1 MAVFGTLLV
10 AMVTPFNKD
19 MSVDIAGARELSRH
33 LVDNGCDGLVLA
45 GSTGESPTLTAAEKI
60 SLFEAVVEEVG
71 GRAAVIA
78 GTGGYSTA
86 QSIEL
91 TRDAERVG
99 VDGIMLVTPYYNKP
113 PQRALVEHFSAI
125 AAATALP
132 IMLYNIPSRSAR
144 NIEPDTV
151 AALSRV
157 KNIVAIKEASG
168 DMVQVSRIRAMTTSD
183 FAIYSG
189 NDSDTLPI
197 LAIGGIGVISVAGHL
212 VPGMIRE
219 MIEAYESGHS
229 TRAKDLHIRLM
240 PLFDALFVDTNP
252 IPVKYAAGLMGLPSG
267 PLRLPLVQIEDEAA
281 RRVRE
286 AMNDLG
292 LI

>member
-19 MSVDIAGARELSRH
+19 MSLDIAGARELARH

-45 GSTGESPTLTAAEKI
+45 GSTGESPTLTSAEKI

-71 GRAAVIA
+71 GKAAVIA

-132 IMLYNIPSRSAR
+132 VILYNIPSRSAR

-168 DMVQVSRIRAMTTSD
+168 DMVQVSRIRALAASN

-189 NDSDTLPI
+189 NDTDTLPI
-197 LAIGGIGVISVAGHL
+197 LSIGGIGVISVAGHL
-212 VPGMIRE
+212 IPGMIKD
-219 MIEAYESGHS
+219 MIEAYKSGHN
-229 TRAKDLHIRLM
+229 TRAKDLHIRMM
-240 PLFDALFVDTNP
+240 PLFDALFADTNP
-252 IPVKYAAGLMGLPSG
+252 IPVKYAVSLMGLPAG
-267 PLRLPLVQIEDEAA
+267 PLRLPLVQVQDETA

-286 AMNDLG
+286 AMSGLG

>member
-10 AMVTPFNKD
+10 AMITPFNKD
-19 MSVDIAGARELSRH
+19 MSVDIVGARELARH
-33 LVDNGCDGLVLA
+33 LVDNGCDGLVVS
-45 GSTGESPTLTAAEKI
+45 GSTGESPTLTAQEKM

-71 GRAAVIA
+71 GRAAVVA
-78 GTGGYSTA
+78 GTGGYNTA

-113 PQRALVEHFSAI
+113 PQRALVEHFTAI

-132 IMLYNIPSRSAR
+132 IVLYNIPSRSAR

-168 DMVQVSRIRAMTTSD
+168 DTVQVSRIRAVTTSD

-189 NDSDTLPI
+189 NDTDTLPI
-197 LAIGGIGVISVAGHL
+197 LAIGGVGVISVAGHL
-212 VPGMIRE
+212 VAGMIKD
-219 MIEAYESGHS
+219 MIEAYRSGHV
-229 TRAKDLHIRLM
+229 TRAKDLHIKMM
-240 PLFDALFVDTNP
+240 PLFDALFADTNP
-252 IPVKYAAGLMGLPSG
+252 IPVKYAVGLLGLPAG
-267 PLRLPLVQIEDEAA
+267 PLRLPLVQIEDGTA

-286 AMNDLG
+286 AMSDLG